1 MEKVIFKKETM
12 NEPLPK
18 TLYAVESH
26 MGGIYFEDVE
36 LDVEDIYSC
45 DPDEA
50 PYYCEICGD
59 SDWPLGPVDTPIEML
74 AIIVERYDWREDIR
88 EMSEEDIAKDLKRIV
103 IDGGEKIVVEKR
115 DFNYALKALIE
126 YRDKQK
132 AGG

>member
-1 MEKVIFKKETM
+1 MDKIIFQKETM
-12 NEPLPK
+12 NEQLTE

-26 MGGIYFEDVE
+26 MGGVYFDNFD
-36 LDVEDIYSC
+36 LDVDDIYSC
-45 DPDEA
+45 DSDED
-50 PYYCEICGD
+50 PYYCETCGD
-59 SDWPLGPVDTPIEML
+59 SDWPLGPVDTPLEML
-74 AIIVERYDWREDIR
+74 ALIVEKYDWREDIR
-88 EMSEEDIAKDLKRIV
+88 EMSEEDIAKDLERLV